1 MCEFLNMQT
10 DVLSYPYSEAAKPNH
25 RPIILLLAQLACREK
40 MCSHAEARILFT
52 RSLHSPLDSVAVVL
66 ARPISLFELYSA
78 IQSPQVR
85 SAPGQWHEPGSELG
99 RLRDRPWD
107 QAEFIIVHSQVALPS
122 WKY

>member
-1 MCEFLNMQT
+1 
-10 DVLSYPYSEAAKPNH
+10 
-25 RPIILLLAQLACREK
+25 

-66 ARPISLFELYSA
+66 ARPVSLFELCSV
-78 IQSPQVR
+78 IQSQVR